1 MKMLMLCGGTALAL
15 MGGSFAFAA
24 DCAPKAVHVTAP
36 SFRPDAMNAGD
47 SDALISY
54 RLDGR
59 GIPHAVQVTDFTGD
73 QRFARAAAT
82 AVGEWRYD
90 VGGCPT
96 ASNETYTVRMSYL
109 PTDQA
114 TLRAALNPTYGAK
127 PVNVAAT
134 DLSEIVVTS
143 PSREARM
150 QAAIEQGQEYSVS
163 VGDYG
168 SRFDPKPN
176 LTFDLG
182 R

>member
-1 MKMLMLCGGTALAL
+1 
-15 MGGSFAFAA
+15 MGGSFAFA
-24 DCAPKAVHVTAP
+24 DCAPKATHVTAP
-36 SFRPDAMNAGD
+36 SFYPESLKAGD

-54 RLDGR
+54 RIDQR
-59 GIPHAVQVTDFTGD
+59 GIPAAVKVADFTGD
-73 QRFARAAAT
+73 ERFARAAAT
-82 AVGEWRYD
+82 SVGEWRYD
-90 VGGCPT
+90 VNSC
-96 ASNETYTVRMSYL
+96 AAAADQTYTVRMSYL
-109 PTDQA
+109 PTDDA